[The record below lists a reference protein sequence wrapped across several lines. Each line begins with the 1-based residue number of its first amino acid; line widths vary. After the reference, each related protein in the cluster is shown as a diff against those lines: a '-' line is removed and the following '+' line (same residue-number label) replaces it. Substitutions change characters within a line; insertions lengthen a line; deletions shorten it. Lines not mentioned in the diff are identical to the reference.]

1 MLLECQGFPS
11 PPGPLSPAQFG
22 RMRQSESHRMG
33 RWLCDK
39 GSHAM
44 RSMREG
50 FPAFFLLRVTS
61 EEAIPRQTANLH
73 VSGCDDSVEGW

>member
-1 MLLECQGFPS
+1 
-11 PPGPLSPAQFG
+11 
-22 RMRQSESHRMG
+22 
-33 RWLCDK
+33 
-39 GSHAM
+39 M